1 MELKEET
8 LTGADLMRSSRSK
21 LEEWLVNYQR
31 RSRETMRKE
40 AEAKG
45 HFCSSSGDGASQ
57 KRKRRADKADGG

>member
-8 LTGADLMRSSRSK
+8 LTGADLMRSSQSTLK
-21 LEEWLVNYQR
+21 EWLVNYQR

-40 AEAKG
+40 AGARV

-57 KRKRRADKADGG
+57 KRKRRADKAGGG

>member
-1 MELKEET
+1 MELKEQT

-45 HFCSSSGDGASQ
+45 HFCTHFAFDMYSCVDWVSYMSVF
-57 KRKRRADKADGG
+57 R

>member
-31 RSRETMRKE
+31 RSRETMRWGHKE
-40 AEAKG
+40 SDTTE
-45 HFCSSSGDGASQ
+45 
-57 KRKRRADKADGG
+57 